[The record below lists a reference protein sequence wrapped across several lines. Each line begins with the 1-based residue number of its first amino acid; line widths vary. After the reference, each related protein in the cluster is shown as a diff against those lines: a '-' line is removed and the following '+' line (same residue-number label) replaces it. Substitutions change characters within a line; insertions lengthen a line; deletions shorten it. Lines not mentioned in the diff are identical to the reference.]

1 MSDSKQ
7 KMLEIKYV
15 EGNLFNSQDAL
26 AHCVSLDFKM
36 GAGIALA
43 FHKIFGQVEKLKSQ
57 VKSWP
62 GLGILEHKSRSI
74 FYLVTKE
81 KFYQKPTYEAMEAC
95 LKLLQQQI
103 VLRKISKLSIPF
115 LGCGLDKL
123 DWTRVEEMIKD
134 VFKETDIEITV
145 YYL

>member
-15 EGNLFNSQDAL
+15 EGNLFQSQDAL

-43 FHKIFGQVEKLKSQ
+43 FRKIFGQVEELKSQ
-57 VKSWP
+57 VKSCP
-62 GLGILEHKSRSI
+62 GLGTIKHSSRSI

-81 KFYQKPTYEAMEAC
+81 KFYQKPTYATLEAC
-95 LKLLQQQI
+95 LKLLQQQ
-103 VLRKISKLSIPF
+103 VLVKKISKLSIPF

-123 DWTRVEEMIKD
+123 DWSRVEAMIKD

-145 YYL
+145 YYI